1 MNVPNYKTSLSML
14 LLLRPS
20 ALGMIGVCGYTWIFS
35 LVNVIFEEKAGLS
48 DSGENIMDSE
58 AGEIG

>member
-1 MNVPNYKTSLSML
+1 MDGKMK
-14 LLLRPS
+14 
-20 ALGMIGVCGYTWIFS
+20 
-35 LVNVIFEEKAGLS
+35 VNVIFEEKAGLS

>member
-1 MNVPNYKTSLSML
+1 MK
-14 LLLRPS
+14 
-20 ALGMIGVCGYTWIFS
+20 
-35 LVNVIFEEKAGLS
+35 VNVIFEEKVGLS